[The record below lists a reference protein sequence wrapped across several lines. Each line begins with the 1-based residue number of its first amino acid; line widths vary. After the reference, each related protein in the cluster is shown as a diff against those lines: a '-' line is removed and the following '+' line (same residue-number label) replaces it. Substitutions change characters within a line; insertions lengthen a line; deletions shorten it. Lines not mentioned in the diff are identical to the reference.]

1 MGKDY
6 WNVCSNLK
14 PRISNIINC
23 YSPVTCHLQF
33 CTAQSRVLE
42 YLHKSDMP
50 HFEKPG
56 ARVSWITVN
65 KPLGKFAN
73 YND

>member
-6 WNVCSNLK
+6 WNLFSNLI

-56 ARVSWITVN
+56 ARVLKKYSKDVIISVCS
-65 KPLGKFAN
+65 K
-73 YND
+73 